1 MSSEKYPEAINDLIA
16 AFKSFPGVGKRSAVR
31 MTFAVL
37 KWPVEKQKVLGKLL
51 SGLDEKITSCPDC
64 GNISATDQKCIYC
77 SDMSR
82 NHNMICVVE
91 EVTQIASI
99 EASGLF
105 CGLYHVLGGRLAPL
119 EGKGADELNL
129 NSLLKR
135 VKKDQVNEVILA
147 LGQDVEGQA
156 TSIYI
161 SDLLKDLDIK
171 ITRLARGLPAGSDI
185 AYADS
190 ATIAAALNGRINL
203 N

>member
-1 MSSEKYPEAINDLIA
+1 MPSEKYPQEINDLIS

-31 MTFAVL
+31 MAFAVL
-37 KWPVEKQKVLGKLL
+37 KWPIEKQQGLGKLL
-51 SGLDEKITSCPDC
+51 SELDENIGSCPNC

-82 NHNMICVVE
+82 NPNIICIVE
-91 EVTQIASI
+91 EVTQITSI

-105 CGLYHVLGGRLAPL
+105 RGVYHVLGGRLAPL

-129 NSLLKR
+129 NSLFKR
-135 VKKDQVNEVILA
+135 VKSDEVTEVILA

-190 ATIAAALNGRINL
+190 ATIAAAINGRTNL
-203 N
+203 